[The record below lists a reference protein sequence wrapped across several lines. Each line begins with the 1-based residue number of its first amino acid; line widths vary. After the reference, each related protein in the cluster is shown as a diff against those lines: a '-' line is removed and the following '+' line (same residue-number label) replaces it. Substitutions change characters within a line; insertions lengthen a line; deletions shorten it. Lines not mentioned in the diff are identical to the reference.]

1 MAGPKVGTIED
12 GYRFKGGDPKSQ
24 SNWEQIET
32 ASADEPQVKLS
43 SIPSAVGNFAKTS
56 ALPTA
61 GSIILPAA
69 ATYMTGGA
77 AAPYLPA
84 LSGLGSGAGE
94 AMNQMFGITEPSLS
108 QIGMSTAIPTALGYG
123 ANAMRTA
130 GKFLPSSAGPG
141 TLNALAP
148 QEAAGRIAGM
158 RGAQAAGPLF
168 EKAAKEGTLVPLTK
182 TQTLIKSVLDNPDI
196 ATAEKKA
203 FSQALKETGVKE
215 FIGQSPQGMNP
226 ARMQRVLA
234 ATGELQS
241 GAEGYTGGHLKRL
254 FGALSDDLDEAA
266 NVAGAGAATLKA
278 ARDTFKRERVLTD
291 LDKEISSAFKI
302 NRGQGAQGQFNANKI
317 INTLKDSSEGTGKF
331 FSQAFSKKEQKD
343 LIGFFEFLNE
353 IPGLGAPAG
362 TTRGSE
368 LLLKT
373 VGKQTG
379 MGMIGGG
386 IGFAAGGPVGAGVGT
401 AIGGAIPPSLE
412 TIKLMRMAWQMKGG
426 KQFIKDT
433 FNNTGGSL
441 TPQVLSSIGAFV
453 SGQMAQPMPS
463 IEYPKASMTPVLPL
477 ER

>member
-1 MAGPKVGTIED
+1 MPFDPSRLKAAKEEVGE
-12 GYRFKGGDPKSQ
+12 
-24 SNWEQIET
+24 EE
-32 ASADEPQVKLS
+32 ES
-43 SIPSAVGNFAKTS
+43 SIKLADIPAAIGNFAKTS

-123 ANAMRTA
+123 ANAARTA

-148 QEAAGRIAGM
+148 QEAAGRIAGL
-158 RGAQAAGPLF
+158 RGTQAAGPLF

-317 INTLKDSSEGTGKF
+317 INTLKDTTEGTGKF
-331 FSQAFSKKEQKD
+331 FSQAFSKKEQRD

-353 IPGLGAPAG
+353 IPGLAPAAG
-362 TTRGSE
+362 QQYGSGRAIARA
-368 LLLKT
+368 L
-373 VGKQTG
+373 GPIAAG
-379 MGMIGGG
+379 SGAGFAMGGPAGSG
-386 IGFAAGGPVGAGVGT
+386 IGAVAGAV
-401 AIGGAIPPSLE
+401 IPPSVE